1 MSVNETVGDAAA
13 MRDALEAARSFV
25 VNLEIEPF
33 SHLDEV
39 ASELLAR
46 IDAALA
52 KPPRNCD
59 VGTAEEQA
67 KRLREFCKKHRDGV
81 RRCSRCPVERIFPKD
96 CTLAWTQLPYEEGG
110 AR

>member
-1 MSVNETVGDAAA
+1 MQANDMKA
-13 MRDALEAARSFV
+13 MREALV
-25 VNLEIEPF
+25 GL
-33 SHLDEV
+33 
-39 ASELLAR
+39 
-46 IDAALA
+46 IDGICFHCDMSGDCKGVPCEKMQKAKAALA
-52 KPPRNCD
+52 ATPRNCD